1 MAMRYGYF
9 DSEIT
14 GVDEN
19 GMPIFDRAETS
30 DLFRMLFA
38 NLVSNG
44 VLATPGD
51 CFQVVAGAGMTV
63 RIRPGFAM
71 IKGAFAYDADEAT
84 VTLAAANANLTRLDR
99 VVLRCNYYDRCCEII
114 VKTGTPATI
123 PVAPELL
130 QPVNGD
136 YYELGLALITVA
148 ANQAAITQSSISD
161 TRADSSVCGLITQL
175 IDHIDTSEFMQQ
187 LTTWQEEYAAE
198 QQAAFSTWFEAMKD
212 QLSEDAAGNLQLEID
227 NLSQSAEAHE
237 ESIGQINEIIGDAD
251 MGTSDSTI
259 RGAIREIIDKIGS
272 TAMGTTATSVTGA
285 IGELV
290 NKIGAVAMGT
300 SATTVT
306 GAIREHETDISALQ
320 GMVNNQMLKT
330 VLKIW
335 DNITIGADWY
345 WQSNPSIALTGYRP
359 IGIVGFTVYGASSS
373 GVNSNWCIFQRC
385 YITPA
390 DHLDMYVWN
399 QNKSAA
405 AKVQIAVRVLYVKT
419 GLVS

>member
-84 VTLAAANANLTRLDR
+84 VTLAAANANLPRVDR

-114 VKTGTPATI
+114 VKTGTPNTI

-130 QPVNGD
+130 QPENGD
-136 YYELGLALITVA
+136 YYELGLALITVE

-251 MGTSDSTI
+251 MGTT
-259 RGAIREIIDKIGS
+259 
-272 TAMGTTATSVTGA
+272 
-285 IGELV
+285 
-290 NKIGAVAMGT
+290 
-300 SATTVT
+300 ATTVT
-306 GAIREHETDISALQ
+306 GAINELHDKVDADIPDLISDSINEALNSALKWKIFGGGYVNGQ
-320 GMVNNQMLKT
+320 TFVTVPASAKEVYVIVYIKWTESDKVMVDFHILIDPYAFGSPTNFAQHVKFYGNTNGYVCIEARTTNGTNFMRLYEARNGNT
-330 VLKIW
+330 NVTA
-335 DNITIGADWY
+335 NAYCAYWY
-345 WQSNPSIALTGYRP
+345 R
-359 IGIVGFTVYGASSS
+359 
-373 GVNSNWCIFQRC
+373 
-385 YITPA
+385 
-390 DHLDMYVWN
+390 
-399 QNKSAA
+399 
-405 AKVQIAVRVLYVKT
+405 
-419 GLVS
+419 

>member
-84 VTLAAANANLTRLDR
+84 VTLAAANANLPRVDR
-99 VVLRCNYYDRCCEII
+99 VVLRCNYHDRCCEII
-114 VKTGTPATI
+114 VKTGTPSTV

-130 QPVNGD
+130 QPKNGD

-148 ANQAAITQSSISD
+148 ANQSAITQSSITD

-187 LTTWQEEYAAE
+187 LTTWQEEYSAE
-198 QQAAFSTWFEAMKD
+198 QQAAFTVWFNEMKD

-251 MGTSDSTI
+251 MGTTAPTVTAAIKDLYDKIEVLYEDDLSMLVALDRDNVTI
-259 RGAIREIIDKIGS
+259 NAGQSYVWFNAHVGLAGYRAKGIAGTRLFDAVGGGNYLNCGFSFCEVYWNAQLQTDDLDFAIRNHGSSVAKIGYH
-272 TAMGTTATSVTGA
+272 
-285 IGELV
+285 IE
-290 NKIGAVAMGT
+290 
-300 SATTVT
+300 
-306 GAIREHETDISALQ
+306 
-320 GMVNNQMLKT
+320 
-330 VLKIW
+330 
-335 DNITIGADWY
+335 
-345 WQSNPSIALTGYRP
+345 
-359 IGIVGFTVYGASSS
+359 
-373 GVNSNWCIFQRC
+373 
-385 YITPA
+385 
-390 DHLDMYVWN
+390 
-399 QNKSAA
+399 
-405 AKVQIAVRVLYVKT
+405 VLYQKVR
-419 GLVS
+419 

>member
-227 NLSQSAEAHE
+227 SLTQSAEAHE

-251 MGTSDSTI
+251 MGTT
-259 RGAIREIIDKIGS
+259 
-272 TAMGTTATSVTGA
+272 
-285 IGELV
+285 
-290 NKIGAVAMGT
+290 
-300 SATTVT
+300 ATTVT
-306 GAIREHETDISALQ
+306 GAINELHDKVDADIPDLISDSISNALNSALRWKIFGGTPNNNYVQ
-320 GMVNNQMLKT
+320 GQTFVT
-330 VLKIW
+330 V
-335 DNITIGADWY
+335 
-345 WQSNPSIALTGYRP
+345 P
-359 IGIVGFTVYGASSS
+359 
-373 GVNSNWCIFQRC
+373 
-385 YITPA
+385 
-390 DHLDMYVWN
+390 
-399 QNKSAA
+399 AA
-405 AKVQIAVRVLYVKT
+405 AKEVYVIVYIKWTTGDKVMVDFHIPIEPYAFGTPTSFAQHVKFYGTNHDGYVCIEARTTDGTNFMRLYESRNGSTDVT
-419 GLVS
+419 SSSYCAYMYR

>member
-51 CFQVVAGAGMTV
+51 CFQVVAGTGMTV

-175 IDHIDTSEFMQQ
+175 IDHIDTSEFMSQ

-251 MGTSDSTI
+251 MGTT
-259 RGAIREIIDKIGS
+259 
-272 TAMGTTATSVTGA
+272 
-285 IGELV
+285 
-290 NKIGAVAMGT
+290 
-300 SATTVT
+300 ATTVT
-306 GAIREHETDISALQ
+306 GAINELHDKVDADIPDLISNSISNALNSALNSALKWKLIGGYVQ
-320 GMVNNQMLKT
+320 GQTFVTVPASAKEVYVIVYIKWTTGDKVMVDFHIPIEPYAFGSPATFAQHAKT
-330 VLKIW
+330 YDTGHDYGYVCIEARTTDGTNFMRLYTARSGNT
-335 DNITIGADWY
+335 DVTAGAY
-345 WQSNPSIALTGYRP
+345 CAYMYR
-359 IGIVGFTVYGASSS
+359 
-373 GVNSNWCIFQRC
+373 
-385 YITPA
+385 
-390 DHLDMYVWN
+390 
-399 QNKSAA
+399 
-405 AKVQIAVRVLYVKT
+405 
-419 GLVS
+419 

>member
-84 VTLAAANANLTRLDR
+84 VTLAAANANLPRVDR
-99 VVLRCNYYDRCCEII
+99 VVLRCNYHDRCCEII
-114 VKTGTPATI
+114 VKTGTPSTV

-130 QPVNGD
+130 QPENGD

-148 ANQAAITQSSISD
+148 ANQSAITQSSITD

-251 MGTSDSTI
+251 MGTT
-259 RGAIREIIDKIGS
+259 
-272 TAMGTTATSVTGA
+272 
-285 IGELV
+285 
-290 NKIGAVAMGT
+290 
-300 SATTVT
+300 ATTVT
-306 GAIREHETDISALQ
+306 GAINELHDKVDADIPDLISDSISNALNSALKWKIFGGTPNNNYVNGQ
-320 GMVNNQMLKT
+320 TFVTVPASAKEVYVIVYVKWTSGEKVMVDFHIPVEPYAFGSPTNFAQHVKFYGNT
-330 VLKIW
+330 
-335 DNITIGADWY
+335 D
-345 WQSNPSIALTGYRP
+345 GYVCIEARTTE
-359 IGIVGFTVYGASSS
+359 GTNFMRLYESRNGSTDVTSSS
-373 GVNSNWCIFQRC
+373 YCA
-385 YITPA
+385 Y
-390 DHLDMYVWN
+390 MY
-399 QNKSAA
+399 
-405 AKVQIAVRVLYVKT
+405 R
-419 GLVS
+419 

>member
-84 VTLAAANANLTRLDR
+84 VTLAAANANLPRVDR
-99 VVLRCNYYDRCCEII
+99 VVLRCNYHDRCCEII
-114 VKTGTPATI
+114 VKTGTPSTV

-130 QPVNGD
+130 QPKNGD

-148 ANQAAITQSSISD
+148 ANQSAITQSSITD

-187 LTTWQEEYAAE
+187 LTTWQEEYSAE
-198 QQAAFSTWFEAMKD
+198 QQAAFTVWFNEMKD

-251 MGTSDSTI
+251 MGTT
-259 RGAIREIIDKIGS
+259 
-272 TAMGTTATSVTGA
+272 
-285 IGELV
+285 
-290 NKIGAVAMGT
+290 
-300 SATTVT
+300 ATTVT
-306 GAIREHETDISALQ
+306 GAINELHDKVDADIPDLISDSISNALNSALKWKLFGGGYVQ
-320 GMVNNQMLKT
+320 GQTFVTVPASAKEVYVIVYIKWTTGDKVMVDFQIPIDPVAFGSTTNFAQHVKFYGNT
-330 VLKIW
+330 NGYVCIEAR
-335 DNITIGADWY
+335 T
-345 WQSNPSIALTGYRP
+345 TGGTNFMRLYEARNGNTDVTASAYCAYMYR
-359 IGIVGFTVYGASSS
+359 
-373 GVNSNWCIFQRC
+373 
-385 YITPA
+385 
-390 DHLDMYVWN
+390 
-399 QNKSAA
+399 
-405 AKVQIAVRVLYVKT
+405 
-419 GLVS
+419 

>member
-84 VTLAAANANLTRLDR
+84 VTLAAANANLPRVDR
-99 VVLRCNYYDRCCEII
+99 VVLRCNYHDRCCEII
-114 VKTGTPATI
+114 VKTGTPSTV

-130 QPVNGD
+130 QPKNGD

-148 ANQAAITQSSISD
+148 ANQSAITQSSITD

-187 LTTWQEEYAAE
+187 LTTWQEEYSAE
-198 QQAAFSTWFEAMKD
+198 QQAAFTVWFNEMKD

-251 MGTSDSTI
+251 MGTT
-259 RGAIREIIDKIGS
+259 
-272 TAMGTTATSVTGA
+272 
-285 IGELV
+285 
-290 NKIGAVAMGT
+290 
-300 SATTVT
+300 ATTVT
-306 GAIREHETDISALQ
+306 GAINELHDKVDADIPDLISDSISNALNSALKWKIF
-320 GMVNNQMLKT
+320 GGTPNNNYVNGQTFVT
-330 VLKIW
+330 VPASAKEV
-335 DNITIGADWY
+335 Y
-345 WQSNPSIALTGYRP
+345 V
-359 IGIVGFTVYGASSS
+359 IV
-373 GVNSNWCIFQRC
+373 
-385 YITPA
+385 
-390 DHLDMYVWN
+390 
-399 QNKSAA
+399 
-405 AKVQIAVRVLYVKT
+405 YVKWT
-419 GLVS
+419 SGEKVMVDFHIPVEPYAFGSPTNFAQHVKFYGNTNGYVCIEARTTEGTNFMRLYEARNGTTDVTAGAYCAYWYR

>member
-84 VTLAAANANLTRLDR
+84 VTLAAANANLPRVDR

-130 QPVNGD
+130 QPENGD

-227 NLSQSAEAHE
+227 NLSQSAEAHD

-251 MGTSDSTI
+251 MGTTATTVTA
-259 RGAIREIIDKIGS
+259 AIKELVNKIGS
-272 TAMGTTATSVTGA
+272 TAMGTTAT
-285 IGELV
+285 
-290 NKIGAVAMGT
+290 
-300 SATTVT
+300 TVT
-306 GAIREHETDISALQ
+306 AAIKELHDNVEVLYEDDLTIRIGLDRDNVTIAAGQSFTWFGAHVNLPGYRLKSIAGTRLYNATQNGANYLNCGFSFCEVYRNTSTLNDDIDFAIRNHGT
-320 GMVNNQMLKT
+320 T
-330 VLKIW
+330 
-335 DNITIGADWY
+335 
-345 WQSNPSIALTGYRP
+345 
-359 IGIVGFTVYGASSS
+359 
-373 GVNSNWCIFQRC
+373 
-385 YITPA
+385 
-390 DHLDMYVWN
+390 
-399 QNKSAA
+399 A
-405 AKVQIAVRVLYVKT
+405 AKIHYRIEILYQKVR
-419 GLVS
+419 